1 MEPFDTSGQ
10 SNMEENDQIKE
21 GDVICLHQS
30 EENGNSLQRTSVSD
44 EESSGN
50 AGVETESDKTSGI
63 ANETVFSS
71 KEDICDVSVITNGA
85 YGNKLRVLCS
95 NVVDHSRSENE
106 MTKEMSGGG
115 RSQEMENN
123 NPVDAC
129 ANLTPASA
137 EVTSLAEQKSHIN
150 VVNSEDNVTEEPEIE
165 LRNGKSQ
172 EVVSLCSVN
181 DTLSERS
188 EGILNLKDG
197 PIGDRCLQER
207 TNKAVDACDLI
218 SVSEKCTSLEQQRN
232 YIGSVVLEEGAS
244 RTEDPVIE
252 VNGMKPEKDVSF
264 SFSENGTHTERRM
277 NDVAD
282 GCHQEMTNNKAV
294 DDCDLISLSEK
305 CTSLEHQRNY
315 IGSVVLEEDAS
326 KIQDPAIE
334 LHEVKLEKD
343 TSFLCSQNE
352 TPKELSE
359 GILNVKEIGLI
370 GDKCGQ
376 EMTNNKAVDACD
388 LISVSEKCTS
398 LEQQG
403 NCIESVVL
411 QEDASKIEDPVI
423 EVHGMKPEK
432 DTSFLCSRNETP
444 TERFEGAVSLK
455 SADDRDSC
463 SEEVENNNTVNSCAY
478 YTSVLEN
485 GTFLEGKKNFIH
497 SVDLEDDVS
506 MIEERK
512 TGLQELKAIQ
522 NTAQLPVPQDTGL
535 KVAGVLDSQSI
546 SSDSDKAIQV
556 YAMTT
561 MDKEL
566 EVISAESS
574 TQRENIK
581 DEASSLR
588 KNSSD
593 SDDESSSSESLTSS
607 DSSSDEELEDIRKEI
622 EREEEKVQVGP
633 LKTKSEILIKEL
645 PEVPE
650 LDISIDG
657 NVQLVEIGLVFSVVE
672 TLVVVRALPCT
683 PALDEESIIFLE
695 NRSCL
700 GLVFETFGPVQRPFY
715 SVRFNKESDI
725 KEKNVLVGDKVLY
738 APDIMEYSHYV
749 FVSQL
754 KKLKGSDASWEHD
767 EEPPVEVIDYSDDE
781 EEARAKSSR
790 KKERV
795 AKRGSAENTSSQK
808 MNEAGGETV
817 HQETQKG
824 NRKRSWKNRAKH
836 QPVNLDL
843 TSNQET
849 LFNNPE
855 AMQKGPMSS
864 HEAVGRPFMD
874 HSTSTQHSVFNNTE
888 AMQRGPMSWHKPRF
902 APPAVGRPFMDH
914 FTSTQH
920 SGMGPV
926 APPRG
931 IPFGRFPPS
940 GPPPRGQLNMT
951 PVPPHIRHFQG
962 MLLCEPLRPLSGG
975 PRFQGPWPVGT
986 PSGFAIR
993 HPMLP
998 LQGSDPRFQ
1007 GQHYMGI
1014 PPPHPPST

>member
-1 MEPFDTSGQ
+1 
-10 SNMEENDQIKE
+10 MEENDQIKE
-21 GDVICLHQS
+21 GDVMCLHQS

-71 KEDICDVSVITNGA
+71 REDICDVSVITNGT

-95 NVVDHSRSENE
+95 NVVDHSCSENE

-115 RSQEMENN
+115 QRQEMENN

-197 PIGDRCLQER
+197 PIGDRCLQEM

-232 YIGSVVLEEGAS
+232 YIGSVVLEEDAS

-252 VNGMKPEKDVSF
+252 VHGMKPEKDGSS
-264 SFSENGTHTERRM
+264 SFSENGTHTERLSEGIVNLK
-277 NDVAD
+277 NDDFGD

-305 CTSLEHQRNY
+305 CTSLEQQRNY
-315 IGSVVLEEDAS
+315 TGSVVLEEDAS
-326 KIQDPAIE
+326 RTEDPVIEVHGMKPEKDVSFSFSENGTHTERPSEGILNLKNDDFGDGCHQEMTNNKALDDCNLISLSEKCTSLEQQRNYTGSVVLEEDTSRIEDPVIEVHGMKPEKDVSFSFSENGTDTERPSEGIVNVKNDDFGDGCHQEMTNNKAVDDCDLISLSEKCTSLEQQRNYTGSVVLDASKIQHPVIE
-334 LHEVKLEKD
+334 LHGVKLEKD

-359 GILNVKEIGLI
+359 GILNLKEIGLI
-370 GDKCGQ
+370 GDECGQ
-376 EMTNNKAVDACD
+376 EMTNNKVVDACD
-388 LISVSEKCTS
+388 FISLSEKCAS

-403 NCIESVVL
+403 NYIESMVL
-411 QEDASKIEDPVI
+411 QEDASKIKDPVI

-444 TERFEGAVSLK
+444 TERFEGPVNLK
-455 SADDRDSC
+455 SADDRDRC

-478 YTSVLEN
+478 YTSLLEN
-485 GTFLEGKKNFIH
+485 GTFLEGKKNSIH
-497 SVDLEDDVS
+497 SVDLEDYVS
-506 MIEERK
+506 MIEEPK

-561 MDKEL
+561 VDKEL

-581 DEASSLR
+581 DEASSLS

-607 DSSSDEELEDIRKEI
+607 DSSSE
-622 EREEEKVQVGP
+622 
-633 LKTKSEILIKEL
+633 
-645 PEVPE
+645 
-650 LDISIDG
+650 
-657 NVQLVEIGLVFSVVE
+657 
-672 TLVVVRALPCT
+672 
-683 PALDEESIIFLE
+683 
-695 NRSCL
+695 
-700 GLVFETFGPVQRPFY
+700 
-715 SVRFNKESDI
+715 
-725 KEKNVLVGDKVLY
+725 
-738 APDIMEYSHYV
+738 
-749 FVSQL
+749 
-754 KKLKGSDASWEHD
+754 
-767 EEPPVEVIDYSDDE
+767 
-781 EEARAKSSR
+781 
-790 KKERV
+790 
-795 AKRGSAENTSSQK
+795 
-808 MNEAGGETV
+808 
-817 HQETQKG
+817 
-824 NRKRSWKNRAKH
+824 
-836 QPVNLDL
+836 
-843 TSNQET
+843 
-849 LFNNPE
+849 
-855 AMQKGPMSS
+855 
-864 HEAVGRPFMD
+864 
-874 HSTSTQHSVFNNTE
+874 
-888 AMQRGPMSWHKPRF
+888 
-902 APPAVGRPFMDH
+902 
-914 FTSTQH
+914 
-920 SGMGPV
+920 
-926 APPRG
+926 
-931 IPFGRFPPS
+931 
-940 GPPPRGQLNMT
+940 
-951 PVPPHIRHFQG
+951 
-962 MLLCEPLRPLSGG
+962 
-975 PRFQGPWPVGT
+975 
-986 PSGFAIR
+986 
-993 HPMLP
+993 
-998 LQGSDPRFQ
+998 
-1007 GQHYMGI
+1007 
-1014 PPPHPPST
+1014 